1 METKIKNLEPPLFHQ
16 PNNYFIL
23 LYINLV
29 CHNVLAAIE
38 MDFEN
43 GCILSG
49 GGDTT
54 EALASVVDGHD
65 WETGWGIYD
74 GLH

>member
-1 METKIKNLEPPLFHQ
+1 
-16 PNNYFIL
+16 
-23 LYINLV
+23 
-29 CHNVLAAIE
+29 

-49 GGDTT
+49 GGDAT

-65 WETGWGIYD
+65 WETGWDFGVSPESHIKAFKS
-74 GLH
+74 